1 MTKNKSMI
9 WKRLNFTSGNR
20 VKKTPGISQLKSS
33 LEHSLR
39 IVQKDDLEFN
49 KDLIDKNIVFFN
61 KKLTTMD
68 KLSVEDRKDM
78 FKSIYKPIAEQKE
91 DTGQLTEVNCEMS
104 KYAYKIKELIKKN
117 EDGELTSFLKDL
129 LQTPEAVDVESS
141 KVIENMNVQR
151 KKQKISCVDKYI
163 ELKNKSIKLSKSD
176 DDFSLKKT
184 VIQEAFWKFPFNQCV
199 DYVKPI
205 DYMNI
210 INNFYIEHL
219 PNYPV
224 KLIVFHGD
232 EVTNEYDG
240 NLGVHPHIFI
250 DGKNKKTGKY
260 DLINDEFKMVNNY
273 LKSEG
278 KPEIEGRKFSD
289 AQALGEAYQS
299 MIYAFVNK
307 ELVKKGYDFQVEI
320 LPETEEKKIRR
331 KLINDDASKPK
342 MFRTYNSIN
351 KSIEELAALDISLK
365 KKAEEKEKLDKE
377 LEIVLSKNRIYKKE
391 NNNLTKENDEL
402 TSSIE
407 ANETKVLSTVKNIDI
422 LKETERLLSYSLSS
436 KVDEIGELD
445 IQIEDKRS
453 YYQKLTDAFSSVKNF
468 VEACIQRS
476 IHYNQSKPDKTQ
488 LQKIN
493 EQIKLIH
500 QELDSPDG
508 QKYTNEVLDE
518 LEVELEKHDI
528 PVIFK
533 GGLFSKRKNRLA
545 KIK

>member
-184 VIQEAFWKFPFNQCV
+184 VIQEAFW
-199 DYVKPI
+199 
-205 DYMNI
+205 
-210 INNFYIEHL
+210 
-219 PNYPV
+219 
-224 KLIVFHGD
+224 
-232 EVTNEYDG
+232 
-240 NLGVHPHIFI
+240 
-250 DGKNKKTGKY
+250 
-260 DLINDEFKMVNNY
+260 
-273 LKSEG
+273 
-278 KPEIEGRKFSD
+278 
-289 AQALGEAYQS
+289 
-299 MIYAFVNK
+299 
-307 ELVKKGYDFQVEI
+307 
-320 LPETEEKKIRR
+320 
-331 KLINDDASKPK
+331 
-342 MFRTYNSIN
+342 
-351 KSIEELAALDISLK
+351 
-365 KKAEEKEKLDKE
+365 
-377 LEIVLSKNRIYKKE
+377 
-391 NNNLTKENDEL
+391 
-402 TSSIE
+402 
-407 ANETKVLSTVKNIDI
+407 
-422 LKETERLLSYSLSS
+422 
-436 KVDEIGELD
+436 
-445 IQIEDKRS
+445 
-453 YYQKLTDAFSSVKNF
+453 
-468 VEACIQRS
+468 
-476 IHYNQSKPDKTQ
+476 
-488 LQKIN
+488 
-493 EQIKLIH
+493 
-500 QELDSPDG
+500 
-508 QKYTNEVLDE
+508 
-518 LEVELEKHDI
+518 
-528 PVIFK
+528 
-533 GGLFSKRKNRLA
+533 
-545 KIK
+545 